1 MATVREPD
9 PLQPQT
15 PETEDAR
22 SQRERMHTVAGRLT
36 STQRR
41 PRYGQPFYPV
51 TIFGS
56 AMYIL
61 ATAVALIILSLIH
74 PADSFAT
81 LGASNQAVGPA
92 DPINHVKYNPRP
104 EWYFLFLFQLL
115 KYFQGPWEIV
125 GTAIIPGIATVI
137 LLGLP
142 GFAHKVDHGRTVV
155 GLIQT
160 VRMTSHSS
168 WFSGYRSENVRT
180 HVL

>member
-92 DPINHVKYNPRP
+92 DRILSKSRGGRYT
-104 EWYFLFLFQLL
+104 EATES
-115 KYFQGPWEIV
+115 GPD
-125 GTAIIPGIATVI
+125 GA
-137 LLGLP
+137 
-142 GFAHKVDHGRTVV
+142 
-155 GLIQT
+155 
-160 VRMTSHSS
+160 
-168 WFSGYRSENVRT
+168 
-180 HVL
+180 